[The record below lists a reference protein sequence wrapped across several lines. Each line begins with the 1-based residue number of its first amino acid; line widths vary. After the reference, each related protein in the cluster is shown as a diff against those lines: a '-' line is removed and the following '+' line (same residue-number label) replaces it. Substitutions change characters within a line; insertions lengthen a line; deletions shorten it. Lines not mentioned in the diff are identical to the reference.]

1 MWNKFI
7 ALYRKELAIIF
18 AMPIAYAIISV
29 FAVLSGYFF
38 ANIVNYYAMV
48 SLRSM
53 NQYQRMMMDLSMV
66 EGIFRPYFHNVVVI
80 MIIMFPLITMRLFA
94 EEKREG
100 TVELLFTYPVSD
112 MAIVL
117 SKFFA
122 ALTVF
127 AAMLCCGMISF
138 LIFRTT
144 SQFEILPVISGF
156 LGLLLVGASFLSL
169 GLFISSLTESQIVAA
184 VISFGVLLLFLVLPW
199 LSQSVGPEAGKVIME
214 LSITEH
220 FDSFAKG
227 LFDTSDVVYYL
238 VFIILFLFLT
248 LRILETKQ
256 WRG

>member
-1 MWNKFI
+1 MWNKLW
-7 ALYRKELAIIF
+7 ALYKKELAIIF
-18 AMPIAYAIISV
+18 AMPIAYTVLAV

-53 NQYQRMMMDLSMV
+53 NQYQRMMMDLSMI

-80 MIIMFPLITMRLFA
+80 MILMFPLITMRLFA

-112 MAIVL
+112 LVIVL

-127 AAMLCCGMISF
+127 AAMLGCGLISF

-144 SQFEILPVISGF
+144 TAFEILPVLSGF
-156 LGLLLVGASFLSL
+156 LGLLLVGASFLAL
-169 GLFISSLTESQIVAA
+169 GIFISSLTESQIVAA
-184 VISFGVLLLFLVLPW
+184 VISFGVLLLFLILPW
-199 LSQSVGPEAGKVIME
+199 LSQSVGPQAGKVIME
-214 LSITEH
+214 LSIVEH

-227 LFDTSDVVYYL
+227 LFDTSDIVYYL
-238 VFIILFLFLT
+238 VFITLFLFLT

>member
-1 MWNKFI
+1 MWNKVW
-7 ALYRKELAIIF
+7 ALYKKEISIIF
-18 AMPIAYAIISV
+18 SMPIAYAVISV

-38 ANIVNYYAMV
+38 ANIANYYALV

-53 NQYQRMMMDLSMV
+53 NQYQRMMMDLSMI

-80 MIIMFPLITMRLFA
+80 MILMFPLITMRLFA

-112 MAIVL
+112 LEIVL

-127 AAMLCCGMISF
+127 VAMLGCGVVSF
-138 LIFRTT
+138 LIFRIAT
-144 SQFEILPVISGF
+144 QYEVLPVLSGF
-156 LGLLLVGASFLSL
+156 IGLLLVGAAFISL
-169 GLFISSLTESQIVAA
+169 GIFISSLTESQIVAA
-184 VISFGVLLLFLVLPW
+184 VISFGVLLLFLILPW
-199 LSQSVGPEAGKVIME
+199 LSQSVGPEAGKVIMQ
-214 LSITEH
+214 LSIIEH
-220 FDSFAKG
+220 FDNFAKG
-227 LFDTSDVVYYL
+227 LFDTSDIVYYL
-238 VFIILFLFLT
+238 LFIFLFLFLT

>member
-1 MWNKFI
+1 MWNKLW
-7 ALYRKELAIIF
+7 ALYKKEISIIF
-18 AMPIAYAIISV
+18 SMPIAYAVISV

-38 ANIVNYYAMV
+38 ANIANYYALV

-53 NQYQRMMMDLSMV
+53 NQYQRMMMELSMI

-112 MAIVL
+112 LAIVL

-127 AAMLCCGMISF
+127 AAMLGCGVVSF
-138 LIFRTT
+138 LIFRVAT
-144 SQFEILPVISGF
+144 QYEILPVLSGF
-156 LGLLLVGASFLSL
+156 LGLLLVGAAFIAL

-214 LSITEH
+214 LSIVEH

-227 LFDTSDVVYYL
+227 LFDTSDIVYY
-238 VFIILFLFLT
+238 FIFIFLFLFLT